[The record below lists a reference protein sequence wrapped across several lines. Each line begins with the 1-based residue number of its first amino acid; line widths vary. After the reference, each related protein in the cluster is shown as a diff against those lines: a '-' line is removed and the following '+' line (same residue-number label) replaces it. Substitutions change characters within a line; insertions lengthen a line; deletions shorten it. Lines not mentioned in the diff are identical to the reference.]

1 MDSPRRFH
9 GRTKAHANGLHG
21 GRVMSEKTTWGQF
34 FDARMPIYEER
45 VFTRTT
51 LKELDLFIE

>member
-1 MDSPRRFH
+1 
-9 GRTKAHANGLHG
+9 
-21 GRVMSEKTTWGQF
+21 MSEKTTWGQF
-34 FDARMPIYEER
+34 FDARVPIYEER